1 MEQTFA
7 QAAVR
12 RTRIFD
18 EVRALEENG
27 DSGKYQKCDQVGE
40 EVDEEDTCR
49 PKEPQTAKIVPRV
62 DSRDQKTK
70 VQAETLTEEEAQH
83 HLSDQSGTRT

>member
-18 EVRALEENG
+18 EIRALEENA
-27 DSGKYQKCDQVGE
+27 DSRKYQKCDQVGE
-40 EVDEEDTCR
+40 KVDEEDTRR
-49 PKEPQTAKIVPRV
+49 P
-62 DSRDQKTK
+62 
-70 VQAETLTEEEAQH
+70 
-83 HLSDQSGTRT
+83 

>member
-27 DSGKYQKCDQVGE
+27 DSRKHQKCDQVGE

-49 PKEPQTAKIVPRV
+49 P
-62 DSRDQKTK
+62 
-70 VQAETLTEEEAQH
+70 
-83 HLSDQSGTRT
+83 